1 MNVLQSRAED
11 LIRLPAQCVSAFEA
25 GQVDAIRQVWSD
37 RGVQSCYDR
46 RREFQLSDSAK

>member
-1 MNVLQSRAED
+1 MSQSHAEK
-11 LIRLPAQCVSAFEA
+11 LILVDAQRVSALEA
-25 GQVDAIRQVWSD
+25 WQVDAIRRVWSD